1 MAGLTVHTE
10 PASEPLSQSETK
22 SYLRVDSSGDD
33 ALITSLIITA
43 RKIAEEHMGRAIIS
57 QTMRLFIDSIDVYR
71 DPLFEVMRTGAD
83 LNYYKNFIDLPFP
96 EVTSITHVKTF
107 DDSDNATTFA
117 DTKYYVDNIRQPAR
131 IVLRT
136 GQTFP
141 TALRVANAIEVQF
154 VTGYADAS
162 SVPAPIKVALLQ
174 IVAFLYEQRGDGIDY
189 LQQREGIPNTVR
201 TLLAPYVVY
210 SGLGSSKIMQLG

>member
-1 MAGLTVHTE
+1 MAGLVVHTE

-22 SYLRVDSSGDD
+22 SYLRVTDSGDD
-33 ALITSLIITA
+33 ALITSLIVTA
-43 RKIAEEHMGRAIIS
+43 RKIAEEHMSRAIIT

-71 DPLFEVMRTGAD
+71 EPLFDGIRTGAD
-83 LNYYKNFIDLPFP
+83 LNYHKNFIDLPFP
-96 EVTSITHVKTF
+96 EVTAISHVKAY
-107 DDSDNATTFA
+107 DDSDTATTFA
-117 DTKYYVDNIRQPAR
+117 SSKYYLDNARQPAR
-131 IVLRT
+131 LVLRT
-136 GQTFP
+136 GETFP
-141 TALRVANAIEVQF
+141 TALRVANAIEVQY

-162 SVPAPIKVALLQ
+162 SVPAPIKIALLQ